1 MRTGLSILALLFAVG
16 CASSSQGTSSGN
28 PVVAMKFAAY
38 NSAASSKARE
48 LSSVDALAVSSVK
61 MCFKRLRF
69 KQASGDSNVD
79 LALGE
84 VTLSPSGTELANVSV
99 PAGTYTRIEL
109 DLDDECGSGQ
119 SLSVTNGNGSFAT
132 DEGMT
137 IKFDGSFTYT
147 GDSRSL
153 ELAVQAVVSALGAV
167 TNSSQLR
174 SAAEGAS
181 GSF

>member
-1 MRTGLSILALLFAVG
+1 MRSFLVMALLFSVG
-16 CASSSQGTSSGN
+16 CASSQGTSSGN

-38 NSAASSKARE
+38 NSAASSKASE
-48 LSSVDALAVSSVK
+48 AVDALAVSSVK

-84 VTLSPSGTELANVSV
+84 VTLSPSGTQLASVAV

-109 DLDDECGSGQ
+109 DLEDGCGSGE

-132 DEGMT
+132 DDGMT